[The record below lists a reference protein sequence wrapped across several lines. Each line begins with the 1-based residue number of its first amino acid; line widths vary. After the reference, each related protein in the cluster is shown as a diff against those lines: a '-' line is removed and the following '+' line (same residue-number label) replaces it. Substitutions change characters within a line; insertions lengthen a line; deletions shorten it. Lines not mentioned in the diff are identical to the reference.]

1 MYCLMKKRSDLSKLL
16 HPSVIA
22 KLKTL
27 ELKARTVVEGF
38 MVGYHKSPYHGFS
51 VEFSQHRPYMQ
62 GDSIKN
68 LDWKVFAKSEKYFIK
83 QYEEETNLL
92 AHIILDTS
100 KSMDYK
106 NEGEITKFE
115 YSKVLAASFIYLL
128 LKQQD
133 AVGLAL
139 YSSELKSYLRPKSKR
154 TYLTQLLTEIEK
166 YSPNSETKTSA
177 SINSI
182 AEKISKRGLVI
193 VISDFLD
200 DPKEILSSLKK
211 FYYKKNEVI
220 IFHVLDPV
228 EKNFNFKNDSIFI
241 DMETK
246 EELTTQPIQIQKAY
260 YDEMKKYLDELKSGC
275 NKYGFD
281 YNLID
286 TTSSF
291 DNALM
296 SFFKKRKRLN

>member
-1 MYCLMKKRSDLSKLL
+1 MNKKSDVKKTLD
-16 HPSVIA
+16 PSLIA

-27 ELKARTVVEGF
+27 EIKAKAVVEGF
-38 MVGYHKSPYHGFS
+38 MAGYHKSPYHGFS

-68 LDWKVFAKSEKYFIK
+68 LDWKVFAKSERYYIK
-83 QYEEETNLL
+83 QYEEETNLI
-92 AHIILDTS
+92 ANIILDSS

-106 NEGEITKFE
+106 NLGDITKFE
-115 YSKVLAASFIYLL
+115 YSRILAASFSYLL

-133 AVGLAL
+133 AVGLAI
-139 YSSELKSYLRPKSKR
+139 YSDQLKSYLRPKSKR
-154 TYLTQLLTEIEK
+154 TYLKQILAELENVE
-166 YSPNSETKTSA
+166 PNSTTKTSQ

-182 AEKISKRGLVI
+182 VENIRTRGLVI

-200 DPKEILSSLKK
+200 DPNEILTALKK

-220 IFHVLDPV
+220 IFHVLDPI
-228 EKNFNFKNDSIFI
+228 EKTFGFGKDSIFV

-246 EELTTQPIQIQKAY
+246 EELRTQPIQIQQAY
-260 YDEMKKYLDELKSGC
+260 KEAMNDYLSTLKNGC
-275 NKYGFD
+275 QKYGFD

-286 TTSSF
+286 TKSSF
-291 DNALM
+291 DSALM
-296 SFFKKRKRLN
+296 SFFKKRARLK

>member
-1 MYCLMKKRSDLSKLL
+1 MNQQFDFRKFLK
-16 HPSVIA
+16 PAVVA
-22 KLKTL
+22 KLKSL

-68 LDWKVFAKSEKYFIK
+68 LDWKVFAKSERYYIK

-92 AHIILDTS
+92 AHIILDSS

-106 NEGEITKFE
+106 YDGDVTK
-115 YSKVLAASFIYLL
+115 YDYAKVLAASLAYLL
-128 LKQQD
+128 IKQQD
-133 AVGLAL
+133 AVGLAIF
-139 YSSELKSYLRPKSKR
+139 SDEVKSYLTPKSKW
-154 TYLTQLLTEIEK
+154 TYLRQILLEIER
-166 YSPNSETKTSA
+166 SNPDSTTKTSE
-177 SINSI
+177 SINAI
-182 AEKISKRGLVI
+182 VENIKTKGLI
-193 VISDFLD
+193 IIISDFLD
-200 DPKEILSSLKK
+200 NVNEVLDSLKK
-211 FYYKKNEVI
+211 FYYKKNDVI
-220 IFHVLDPV
+220 VFHILDPI
-228 EKNFNFKNDSIFI
+228 EKNFGFSKDSIFI

-260 YDEMKKYLDELKSGC
+260 SDAMKEYLSTLKSGC
-275 NKYGFD
+275 EKYGFD

-296 SFFKKRKRLN
+296 SFFKKRKRFN

>member
-1 MYCLMKKRSDLSKLL
+1 MKKRSDLSKLL

-228 EKNFNFKNDSIFI
+228 EKNFNFKNDSIFV

>member
-1 MYCLMKKRSDLSKLL
+1 MKKQSDFRSVLS
-16 HPSVIA
+16 PAVVA

-27 ELKARTVVEGF
+27 ELKAKTVVEGF

-68 LDWKVFAKSEKYFIK
+68 LDWKVFAKSERYYIK

-92 AHIILDTS
+92 ANIILDSS

-106 NEGEITKFE
+106 HDAEITKFE
-115 YSKVLAASFIYLL
+115 YAKILAASFVYLL

-133 AVGLAL
+133 AVGLAI
-139 YSSELKSYLRPKSKR
+139 YSDEIKSYLRPKSKW
-154 TYLTQLLTEIEK
+154 TYLRQILTEIEK
-166 YSPNSETKTSA
+166 TKPNSSTKTSE

-182 AEKISKRGLVI
+182 VEKINTKGLIII
-193 VISDFLD
+193 VSDFLD
-200 DPKEILSSLKK
+200 DVNEILASLKK

-220 IFHVLDPV
+220 VFQLLDPI
-228 EKNFNFKNDSIFI
+228 EKNFGFGRDSIFI
-241 DMETK
+241 DIETK

-260 YDEMKKYLDELKSGC
+260 SDAMNEYLTTLKNGC
-275 NKYGFD
+275 EKYGFD

-291 DNALM
+291 DTALM
-296 SFFKKRKRLN
+296 SFFKKRSRFK

>member
-1 MYCLMKKRSDLSKLL
+1 MQKQNDYSKLL
-16 HPSVIA
+16 HPSIIA
-22 KLKTL
+22 KFKTL

-92 AHIILDTS
+92 AHIVLDTS

-106 NEGEITKFE
+106 LKGDVTKFE
-115 YSKVLAASFIYLL
+115 YAKVLAASCIYLL
-128 LKQQD
+128 LNQQD

-139 YSSELKSYLRPKSKR
+139 YSSELKSYLSPKSKR
-154 TYLTQLLTEIEK
+154 TYLRQLLTEIEK
-166 YSPNSETKTSA
+166 YSPNSQTQTSI
-177 SINSI
+177 SINSV
-182 AEKISKRGLVI
+182 AEKITKRGLVI

-200 DPKEILSSLKK
+200 EPKEILNSLKK

-220 IFHVLDPV
+220 VFHILDPV
-228 EKNFNFKNDSIFI
+228 EKDFNFKNDSIFV
-241 DMETK
+241 DMETR

-260 YDEMKKYLDELKSGC
+260 VMEMQKYLNELKSGC
-275 NKYGFD
+275 IKYGFD
-281 YNLID
+281 YNLVE
-286 TTSSF
+286 TTSSY

-296 SFFKKRKRLN
+296 SFFKKRSRLN

>member
-1 MYCLMKKRSDLSKLL
+1 MKKQNDFTKILN
-16 HPSVIA
+16 PSVIA

-27 ELKARTVVEGF
+27 ELKASTVVEGF

-92 AHIILDTS
+92 AHIVLDTS
-100 KSMDYK
+100 RSMSYK
-106 NEGEITKFE
+106 NEGSVSKFE

-139 YSSELKSYLRPKSKR
+139 YSSELKSYLQPKSKR
-154 TYLTQLLTEIEK
+154 TYLRQLLTEIEK
-166 YSPNSETKTSA
+166 FDAQSETKTST

-182 AEKISKRGLVI
+182 AEKITKRGLVI
-193 VISDFLD
+193 IISDLLD
-200 DPKEILSSLKK
+200 EPAEILNSLKK
-211 FYYKKNEVI
+211 FYFKKNEVI
-220 IFHVLDPV
+220 IFHVLDPT
-228 EKNFNFKNDSIFI
+228 EINFNFKNDSIFV
-241 DMETK
+241 DLETN
-246 EELTTQPIQIQKAY
+246 EELNTQPIQIQKSY
-260 YDEMKKYLDELKSGC
+260 YEAMRNYLTTIKNGC
-275 NKYGFD
+275 NKLGYD
-281 YNLID
+281 YNLIE
-286 TTSSF
+286 TTSTY
-291 DNALM
+291 DIALM
-296 SFFKKRKRLN
+296 NFFKKRSRMK

>member
-1 MYCLMKKRSDLSKLL
+1 MKQQSDFKKFLN
-16 HPSVIA
+16 PAVVA
-22 KLKTL
+22 KLKSL

-68 LDWKVFAKSEKYFIK
+68 LDWKVFAKSERYYIK

-92 AHIILDTS
+92 AHVILDSS

-106 NEGEITKFE
+106 HDGDLTK
-115 YSKVLAASFIYLL
+115 YDYAKVLAASLVYLL

-133 AVGLAL
+133 AVGLAI
-139 YSSELKSYLRPKSKR
+139 YSDEIKSYLRPKSKW
-154 TYLTQLLTEIEK
+154 TYLRQILLEIER
-166 YSPNSETKTSA
+166 SNPSSSTKTSE
-177 SINSI
+177 SINAI
-182 AEKISKRGLVI
+182 VENLKTRGLVI
-193 VISDFLD
+193 IISDFLD
-200 DPKEILSSLKK
+200 DVNEVLDSLKK

-220 IFHVLDPV
+220 VFHILDPI
-228 EKNFNFKNDSIFI
+228 EKNFGFNKDSIFI

-260 YDEMKKYLDELKSGC
+260 SDAMKEYLSTLKSGC
-275 NKYGFD
+275 EKYGFD
-281 YNLID
+281 YNLIE
-286 TTSSF
+286 TTSTF

-296 SFFKKRKRLN
+296 SFFKKRTRLK

>member
-1 MYCLMKKRSDLSKLL
+1 MMKQQSDFRKILD
-16 HPSVIA
+16 PSVIA

-38 MVGYHKSPYHGFS
+38 MVGHHKSPYHGFS

-68 LDWKVFAKSEKYFIK
+68 LDWKVFAKSERYYIK
-83 QYEEETNLL
+83 QYEEETNLI
-92 AHIILDTS
+92 AHVILDSS

-106 NEGEITKFE
+106 YDGEITKYE
-115 YSKVLAASFIYLL
+115 YSKILAASFVYLL

-139 YSSELKSYLRPKSKR
+139 YSDELKSYLRPKSKR
-154 TYLTQLLTEIEK
+154 TYLRQILTEIEK
-166 YSPNSETKTSA
+166 SKPNSRTKTSK
-177 SINSI
+177 SINTI
-182 AEKISKRGLVI
+182 AENIKSRGLII

-200 DPKEILSSLKK
+200 DVEEILSSLKK

-220 IFHVLDPV
+220 VFHVLDPI
-228 EKNFNFKNDSIFI
+228 EKNFGFNKDSIFI
-241 DMETK
+241 DMETR
-246 EELTTQPIQIQKAY
+246 EELSTQPIQIQKAY
-260 YDEMKKYLDELKSGC
+260 SDAMNDYLTKLKNGC
-275 NKYGFD
+275 QKYGFD
-281 YNLID
+281 YNLVD
-286 TTSSF
+286 TTTNF
-291 DNALM
+291 DSALM

>member
-1 MYCLMKKRSDLSKLL
+1 VIPQTDFRKLL
-16 HPSVIA
+16 DPTVIA

-27 ELKARTVVEGF
+27 ELKARSVVEGF

-51 VEFSQHRPYMQ
+51 SEFSQHKPYIQ

-68 LDWKVFAKSEKYFIK
+68 IDRKVFAKSEKYYIK

-92 AHIILDTS
+92 AHIIIDTS

-106 NEGEITKFE
+106 HSADISKFE
-115 YSKVLAASFIYLL
+115 YAKILGASLINLL

-133 AVGLAL
+133 AVGIAL
-139 YSSELKSYLRPKSKR
+139 YANEVKSYYSPKSKS
-154 TYLTQLLTEIEK
+154 TYLKTLLTEIDNAK
-166 YSPNSETKTSA
+166 ADNITKTSE
-177 SINSI
+177 SLKEI
-182 AEKISKRGLVI
+182 ADKVKKRGMVI

-200 DPKEILSSLKK
+200 DVENVLSALKR
-211 FYYKKNEVI
+211 FQYKKNEVI
-220 IFHVLDPV
+220 VFHILDPI
-228 EKNFNFKNDSIFI
+228 EKNFAFRKDSIFV

-246 EELTTQPIQIQKAY
+246 EELSTQPIQIQRAY
-260 YDEMKKYLDELKSGC
+260 VEAMNDYLKQFKTGC

-286 TTSSF
+286 TTSPF
-291 DNALM
+291 DIALM
-296 SFFKKRKRLN
+296 SFFKKRAKLN

>member
-1 MYCLMKKRSDLSKLL
+1 MKQQSDFRKFLN
-16 HPSVIA
+16 PAVVA
-22 KLKTL
+22 KLKSL

-68 LDWKVFAKSEKYFIK
+68 LDWKVFAKSERYYIK

-92 AHIILDTS
+92 AHVILDSS

-106 NEGEITKFE
+106 HDGDLTK
-115 YSKVLAASFIYLL
+115 YDYAKVLAASLVYLL

-133 AVGLAL
+133 AVGLAI
-139 YSSELKSYLRPKSKR
+139 YSDEIKSYLRPKSKW
-154 TYLTQLLTEIEK
+154 TYLRQILLEIER
-166 YSPNSETKTSA
+166 SNPNSTTKTSE
-177 SINSI
+177 SINAI
-182 AEKISKRGLVI
+182 VENIKTKGLVI
-193 VISDFLD
+193 IISDFLD
-200 DPKEILSSLKK
+200 DVNEVLDSLKK

-220 IFHVLDPV
+220 VFHILDPI
-228 EKNFNFKNDSIFI
+228 EKNFGFSKDSIFI

-260 YDEMKKYLDELKSGC
+260 SDAMKEYLSTLKSGC
-275 NKYGFD
+275 EKYGFD
-281 YNLID
+281 YNLIE

-296 SFFKKRKRLN
+296 SFFKKRTRLK

>member
-1 MYCLMKKRSDLSKLL
+1 MKKQSDFRSVLS
-16 HPSVIA
+16 PAVVA

-27 ELKARTVVEGF
+27 ELKAKTVVEGF

-68 LDWKVFAKSEKYFIK
+68 LDWKVFAKSERYYIK

-92 AHIILDTS
+92 AHIILDSS

-106 NEGEITKFE
+106 HDAEITKFE
-115 YSKVLAASFIYLL
+115 YAKILAASFVYLL

-133 AVGLAL
+133 AVGLAI
-139 YSSELKSYLRPKSKR
+139 YSDEIKSYLRPKSKW
-154 TYLTQLLTEIEK
+154 TYLRQILTEIEK
-166 YSPNSETKTSA
+166 TKPNSSTKTSE

-182 AEKISKRGLVI
+182 VEKINTRGLVI
-193 VISDFLD
+193 IISDFLD
-200 DPKEILSSLKK
+200 DVNEILASLKK

-220 IFHVLDPV
+220 VFQLLDPI
-228 EKNFNFKNDSIFI
+228 EKNFGFGRDSIFI
-241 DMETK
+241 DIETN

-260 YDEMKKYLDELKSGC
+260 SDAMNEYLTTLKNGC
-275 NKYGFD
+275 EKYGFD

-291 DNALM
+291 DAALM
-296 SFFKKRKRLN
+296 SFFKKRVRLK

>member
-1 MYCLMKKRSDLSKLL
+1 MKKRSDLSKLL

-166 YSPNSETKTSA
+166 YSPNSETKTSV

-241 DMETK
+241 DM
-246 EELTTQPIQIQKAY
+246 
-260 YDEMKKYLDELKSGC
+260 
-275 NKYGFD
+275 
-281 YNLID
+281 
-286 TTSSF
+286 
-291 DNALM
+291 
-296 SFFKKRKRLN
+296 

>member
-1 MYCLMKKRSDLSKLL
+1 MKQQSDFRKFLN
-16 HPSVIA
+16 PAVVA
-22 KLKTL
+22 KLKSL

-68 LDWKVFAKSEKYFIK
+68 LDWKVFAKSERYYIK

-92 AHIILDTS
+92 AHIILDSS

-106 NEGEITKFE
+106 HDGDVTK
-115 YSKVLAASFIYLL
+115 YDYAKVLAASLVYLL

-133 AVGLAL
+133 AVGLAI
-139 YSSELKSYLRPKSKR
+139 YSDEIKSYLRPKSKW
-154 TYLTQLLTEIEK
+154 TYLRQILSEIERSK
-166 YSPNSETKTSA
+166 PSSTTKTSE
-177 SINSI
+177 SINAI
-182 AEKISKRGLVI
+182 VENIKTKGLVI
-193 VISDFLD
+193 IISDFLD
-200 DPKEILSSLKK
+200 DVSEVLDSLKK

-220 IFHVLDPV
+220 VFHILDPI
-228 EKNFNFKNDSIFI
+228 EKNFGFSKDSIFV
-241 DMETK
+241 DMETR

-260 YDEMKKYLDELKSGC
+260 SDAMKEYLTTLKNGC
-275 NKYGFD
+275 EKYGFD

-286 TTSSF
+286 TTTSF
-291 DNALM
+291 DTALM
-296 SFFKKRKRLN
+296 SFFKKRARLK

>member
-1 MYCLMKKRSDLSKLL
+1 MKKQNDFSKLL
-16 HPSVIA
+16 NPSVIA

-92 AHIILDTS
+92 AHVILDTS

-106 NEGEITKFE
+106 NESEISKFE
-115 YSKVLAASFIYLL
+115 YAKVLAASFIYLL

-139 YSSELKSYLRPKSKR
+139 YSSELKSYLSPKSKR

-166 YSPNSETKTSA
+166 FSPNSETKTSD

-182 AEKISKRGLVI
+182 AEKITKRGLVI
-193 VISDFLD
+193 LISDFLD
-200 DPKEILSSLKK
+200 DPKEILNSLKK
-211 FYYKKNEVI
+211 FYFKKNEVI
-220 IFHVLDPV
+220 IFHVLDPT
-228 EKNFNFKNDSIFI
+228 EINFNFRNDSIFVDI
-241 DMETK
+241 ETK
-246 EELTTQPIQIQKAY
+246 EELTTQPIQIQKSY
-260 YDEMKKYLDELKSGC
+260 YDSMQNYLNEIKNGC
-275 NKYGFD
+275 TKLGYD

-286 TTSSF
+286 TTSSY
-291 DNALM
+291 DNSLM
-296 SFFKKRKRLN
+296 SFFKKRQRLN

>member
-1 MYCLMKKRSDLSKLL
+1 MKQQSDFKKFLN
-16 HPSVIA
+16 PAVVA
-22 KLKTL
+22 KLKSL

-68 LDWKVFAKSEKYFIK
+68 LDWKVFAKSERYYIK

-92 AHIILDTS
+92 AHVILDSS

-106 NEGEITKFE
+106 HDGDLTK
-115 YSKVLAASFIYLL
+115 YDYAKVLAASLVYLL

-133 AVGLAL
+133 AVGLAI
-139 YSSELKSYLRPKSKR
+139 YSDEIKSYLRPKSKW
-154 TYLTQLLTEIEK
+154 TYLRQILLEIER
-166 YSPNSETKTSA
+166 SNPSSSTKTSE
-177 SINSI
+177 SINAI
-182 AEKISKRGLVI
+182 VENIKTRGLVI
-193 VISDFLD
+193 IISDFLD
-200 DPKEILSSLKK
+200 DVNEVLDSLKK

-220 IFHVLDPV
+220 VFHILDPI
-228 EKNFNFKNDSIFI
+228 EKNFGFNKDSIFI
-241 DMETK
+241 DVETK

-260 YDEMKKYLDELKSGC
+260 SDAMKEYLSTLKSGC
-275 NKYGFD
+275 EKYGFD
-281 YNLID
+281 YNLIE

-296 SFFKKRKRLN
+296 SFFKKRTRLK

>member
-1 MYCLMKKRSDLSKLL
+1 MKQQSDFRKFLN
-16 HPSVIA
+16 PAVIA
-22 KLKTL
+22 KLKSL

-68 LDWKVFAKSEKYFIK
+68 LDWKVFAKSERYYIK

-92 AHIILDTS
+92 AHIILDSS
-100 KSMDYK
+100 KSMDYQHDGDISK
-106 NEGEITKFE
+106 
-115 YSKVLAASFIYLL
+115 YDYAKVLAASLVYLL

-133 AVGLAL
+133 AVGLAI
-139 YSSELKSYLRPKSKR
+139 YSDEIKSYLRPKAKW
-154 TYLTQLLTEIEK
+154 TYLRQILSEIERSK
-166 YSPNSETKTSA
+166 PNGTTRTSE
-177 SINSI
+177 SINAI
-182 AEKISKRGLVI
+182 VENIKTKGLVI
-193 VISDFLD
+193 IISDFLD
-200 DPKEILSSLKK
+200 DVNEVLDSLKK

-220 IFHVLDPV
+220 VFQILDPI
-228 EKNFNFKNDSIFI
+228 EKNFGFNKDSIFI
-241 DMETK
+241 DMETN

-260 YDEMKKYLDELKSGC
+260 SDAMQEYLTTFKNGC
-275 NKYGFD
+275 EKYGFD

-291 DNALM
+291 DTALM
-296 SFFKKRKRLN
+296 SFFKKRARLK

>member
-1 MYCLMKKRSDLSKLL
+1 MNQQFDFRKFLK
-16 HPSVIA
+16 PAVVA
-22 KLKTL
+22 KLKSL

-68 LDWKVFAKSEKYFIK
+68 LDWKVFAKSERYYIK

-92 AHIILDTS
+92 AHIILDSS

-106 NEGEITKFE
+106 YDGDVTK
-115 YSKVLAASFIYLL
+115 YDYAKVLAASLAYLL
-128 LKQQD
+128 IKQQD
-133 AVGLAL
+133 AVGLAIF
-139 YSSELKSYLRPKSKR
+139 SDEVKSYLTPKSKW
-154 TYLTQLLTEIEK
+154 TYLRQILLEIERSNPDSTTK
-166 YSPNSETKTSA
+166 ISE
-177 SINSI
+177 SINAI
-182 AEKISKRGLVI
+182 VENIKTKGLI
-193 VISDFLD
+193 IIISDFLD
-200 DPKEILSSLKK
+200 NVNEVLDSLKK
-211 FYYKKNEVI
+211 FYYKKNDVI
-220 IFHVLDPV
+220 VFHILDPI
-228 EKNFNFKNDSIFI
+228 EKNFGFSKDSIFI

-260 YDEMKKYLDELKSGC
+260 SDAMKEYLSTLKSGC
-275 NKYGFD
+275 EKYGFD

-296 SFFKKRKRLN
+296 SFFKKRKRFN

>member
-1 MYCLMKKRSDLSKLL
+1 MKQQSDFRKFLN
-16 HPSVIA
+16 PAVVA
-22 KLKTL
+22 KLKSL

-68 LDWKVFAKSEKYFIK
+68 LDWKVFAKSERYYIK

-92 AHIILDTS
+92 AHIILDSS

-106 NEGEITKFE
+106 HDGDITK
-115 YSKVLAASFIYLL
+115 YDYAKVLAASLVYLL
-128 LKQQD
+128 LRQQD
-133 AVGLAL
+133 AVGLAI
-139 YSSELKSYLRPKSKR
+139 YSDEIKSYLRPKSKW
-154 TYLTQLLTEIEK
+154 TYLRQILSEIERSK
-166 YSPNSETKTSA
+166 PSSVTKTSE
-177 SINSI
+177 SINAI
-182 AEKISKRGLVI
+182 VENIKTRGLVI

-200 DPKEILSSLKK
+200 DVNEVLDSLKK

-220 IFHVLDPV
+220 VFQILDPI
-228 EKNFNFKNDSIFI
+228 ERNFGFNKDSIFI
-241 DMETK
+241 DMETN

-260 YDEMKKYLDELKSGC
+260 SDTMKEYLTTFKNGC
-275 NKYGFD
+275 EKYGFD

-291 DNALM
+291 DAALM
-296 SFFKKRKRLN
+296 SFFKKRAKLK